1 MGVDIKLLPP
11 STKDTWLFFANFL
24 NFYGLWFLSG
34 TKQTV
39 KMSEENGR
47 YDLSEEEGKEG
58 PILFKGPFPGKRK
71 SELLVPTW
79 METYGLAL
87 GTGSWMAHNYVR
99 SRPPASIYPWEFYIL
114 RQGTSVQR
122 FTNTCGTARPYSQI
136 LLSLTMLI
144 SIQSSSQNYLSRPRN
159 TRIHFYPGNVYD
171 LEA

>member
-1 MGVDIKLLPP
+1 MGTSAEHQGHLVV
-11 STKDTWLFFANFL
+11 FANFL
-24 NFYGLWFLSG
+24 NFYGPWFLSG

-99 SRPPASIYPWEFYIL
+99 SRPPASNIPMGVLYIA
-114 RQGTSVQR
+114 QGTSVQR
-122 FTNTCGTARPYSQI
+122 FTNTCGTA
-136 LLSLTMLI
+136 
-144 SIQSSSQNYLSRPRN
+144 
-159 TRIHFYPGNVYD
+159 
-171 LEA
+171 